1 MRRLFRLAGAAI
13 AGFVAYRL
21 LRRRRSQDAGI
32 ETEPPPAPADERAE
46 ELRRRLEEARALE
59 EEREAFEEGET
70 AVDEADP
77 DESPE
82 ARRQGVHEQG
92 KAAAEEMRSGGPTR
106 KRARATKKK
115 DSTEEPPA
123 EPSDASD

>member
-1 MRRLFRLAGAAI
+1 MRRLLRLAGAAL

-21 LRRRRSQDAGI
+21 LRRRRAEDVGFEPS
-32 ETEPPPAPADERAE
+32 PPPPADERAE
-46 ELRRRLEEARALE
+46 ELRRRLEEARALDA
-59 EEREAFEEGET
+59 EREAFEEGET

-92 KAAAEEMRSGGPTR
+92 KAAAEEMRSGGRTR
-106 KRARATKKK
+106 KRKTAKK
-115 DSTEEPPA
+115 DSAEEPP
-123 EPSDASD
+123 EPSDSPD